1 MGLSLTSNADKKG
14 EHGAQPTDNG
24 CKFGHLMCE
33 YMKLV
38 FATHNP
44 GKLQEVREML
54 APKYD
59 VIGLHDLNDHEDII
73 EDAPTLEG
81 NAIIKAQTVWE
92 RHGLPCFSDD
102 TGLEIDALNGAPG
115 VYSARYA
122 GPAKDP
128 QDNMDKVLLELEGV
142 ANRGAQF
149 RTAVAL
155 HWNGEYAIFEGI
167 VRGTIATERMG
178 AKGFGYDPIFIP
190 EGHQSSFA
198 QMDAVAKNAISHR
211 GRAIRALVDFLIAQD

>member
-1 MGLSLTSNADKKG
+1 
-14 EHGAQPTDNG
+14 
-24 CKFGHLMCE
+24 
-33 YMKLV
+33 MKLV

-59 VIGLHDLNDHEDII
+59 VMGLNDLNDHEDIV

-81 NAIIKAQTVWE
+81 NAIIKAQTVWQ

-122 GPAKDP
+122 GPHKNP
-128 QDNMDKVLLELEGV
+128 QDNMDKVLQELAGTE
-142 ANRGAQF
+142 NRKAQF

-155 HWNGEYAIFEGI
+155 HWKGEYKIFEGMI
-167 VRGTIATERMG
+167 RGTIATERMG
-178 AKGFGYDPIFIP
+178 EKGFGYDPIFIP
-190 EGHQSSFA
+190 EGYQTSFA
-198 QMDAVAKNAISHR
+198 QMHPSIKNSISHR
-211 GRAIRALVDFLIAQD
+211 GHAIRALVDFLIAQD

>member
-1 MGLSLTSNADKKG
+1 MGLTLSSKADKKS

-24 CKFGHLMCE
+24 CKFGHLICE

-38 FATHNP
+38 FATHNA
-44 GKLQEVREML
+44 GKLKEVREIL

-73 EDAPTLEG
+73 EDAPTLEE
-81 NAIIKAQTVWE
+81 NAIIKAQTVWQ

-115 VYSARYA
+115 VNSARYA

-128 QDNMDKVLLELEGV
+128 QDNMDKVLQELEGI
-142 ANRGAQF
+142 NDRGAQF

-155 HWNGEYAIFEGI
+155 HWNGEYKIFEGI
-167 VRGTIATERMG
+167 VRGSIATKRRG
-178 AKGFGYDPIFIP
+178 ANGFGYDPIFIP
-190 EGHQSSFA
+190 EGFPTSFA
-198 QMDAVAKNAISHR
+198 QMDAAAKNAISHR
-211 GRAIRALVDFLIAQD
+211 GRAIKALVDFLISQD

>member
-1 MGLSLTSNADKKG
+1 
-14 EHGAQPTDNG
+14 
-24 CKFGHLMCE
+24 MCE

-102 TGLEIDALNGAPG
+102 TGLEIDSLNGAPG

-128 QDNMDKVLLELEGV
+128 QDNMDKVLQELEGV

-155 HWNGEYAIFEGI
+155 HWNGEYTIFEGI

-198 QMDAVAKNAISHR
+198 QMDAAAKNAISHR

>member
-1 MGLSLTSNADKKG
+1 
-14 EHGAQPTDNG
+14 
-24 CKFGHLMCE
+24 
-33 YMKLV
+33 
-38 FATHNP
+38 
-44 GKLQEVREML
+44 ML
-54 APKYD
+54 APKYE

-81 NAIIKAQTVWE
+81 NAIIKAQTVWQ

-128 QDNMDKVLLELEGV
+128 QDNMDKVLHELEGI
-142 ANRGAQF
+142 NDRGAQF

-155 HWNGEYAIFEGI
+155 QWNGKYKIFEGI
-167 VRGTIATERMG
+167 VRGSIATERRG

-190 EGHQSSFA
+190 EGFPTSFA
-198 QMDAVAKNAISHR
+198 QMDAAAKNAISHR
-211 GRAIRALVDFLIAQD
+211 GRAIKALVDFLISQD

>member
-1 MGLSLTSNADKKG
+1 MY
-14 EHGAQPTDNG
+14 
-24 CKFGHLMCE
+24 E

-44 GKLQEVREML
+44 GKLKEVREML

-59 VIGLHDLNDHEDII
+59 VVGLYDLNDHEDIV

-81 NAIIKAQTVWE
+81 NAIIKAQTVWQ

-102 TGLEIDALNGAPG
+102 TGLEIDALNGEPG

-122 GPAKDP
+122 GPAKNA
-128 QDNMDKVLLELEGV
+128 QDNMNKVLRELEGV
-142 ANRGAQF
+142 ENRRAQF
-149 RTAVAL
+149 RTVVAL
-155 HWNGEYAIFEGI
+155 HWNGEYKIFEGI
-167 VRGTIATERMG
+167 VRGTIAKERMG

-190 EGHQSSFA
+190 QGHQTSFA
-198 QMDAVAKNAISHR
+198 QMDAAAKNAISHR
-211 GRAIRALVDFLIAQD
+211 GRAIRVLVDFLIAQD

>member
-1 MGLSLTSNADKKG
+1 
-14 EHGAQPTDNG
+14 
-24 CKFGHLMCE
+24 
-33 YMKLV
+33 MKLV

-44 GKLQEVREML
+44 GKLKEVREIL

-81 NAIIKAQTVWE
+81 NAIIKAQTVWQ

-115 VYSARYA
+115 VNSARYA

-128 QDNMDKVLLELEGV
+128 QDNMDKVLQELEGI
-142 ANRGAQF
+142 NDRGGQF

-155 HWNGEYAIFEGI
+155 HWNGEYKIFEGI
-167 VRGTIATERMG
+167 VRGSIATKRRG
-178 AKGFGYDPIFIP
+178 ANGFGYDPIFIP
-190 EGHQSSFA
+190 EGFPTSFA
-198 QMDAVAKNAISHR
+198 QMDAAAKNAISHR
-211 GRAIRALVDFLIAQD
+211 GRAIKALVDFLISQD

>member
-1 MGLSLTSNADKKG
+1 
-14 EHGAQPTDNG
+14 
-24 CKFGHLMCE
+24 MCE

-59 VIGLHDLNDHEDII
+59 VISLNDLNDHEDIV

-81 NAIIKAQTVWE
+81 NAIIKAQTVWQ

-122 GPAKDP
+122 GPNKNP
-128 QDNMDKVLLELEGV
+128 QDNMHRVLQELAETE
-142 ANRGAQF
+142 NRQAQF

-155 HWNGEYAIFEGI
+155 HWNGEYKIFEGI
-167 VRGTIATERMG
+167 IRGTIAKERMG
-178 AKGFGYDPIFIP
+178 EKGFGYDPIFIP
-190 EGHQSSFA
+190 EGYQTSFA
-198 QMDAVAKNAISHR
+198 QMHPSIKNSISHR
-211 GRAIRALVDFLIAQD
+211 GRAISALVDFLIAQD

>member
-1 MGLSLTSNADKKG
+1 
-14 EHGAQPTDNG
+14 
-24 CKFGHLMCE
+24 
-33 YMKLV
+33 MKLV
-38 FATHNP
+38 FATHNA
-44 GKLQEVREML
+44 GKLKEVREML

-73 EDAPTLEG
+73 EDATTLEE
-81 NAIIKAQTVWE
+81 NAIIKAQTVWQ
-92 RHGLPCFSDD
+92 RHGFPCFSDD

-128 QDNMDKVLLELEGV
+128 QDNMDKVLQELEGI
-142 ANRGAQF
+142 NDRGGQF

-155 HWNGEYAIFEGI
+155 HWNGEYKIFEGI
-167 VRGTIATERMG
+167 VRGSIATKRRG

-190 EGHQSSFA
+190 EGFPTSFA
-198 QMDAVAKNAISHR
+198 QMDAAAKNAISHR
-211 GRAIRALVDFLIAQD
+211 GRAIKALVDFLISQN

>member
-1 MGLSLTSNADKKG
+1 
-14 EHGAQPTDNG
+14 
-24 CKFGHLMCE
+24 MCE
-33 YMKLV
+33 YMKLL

-44 GKLQEVREML
+44 GKLKEVREML

-81 NAIIKAQTVWE
+81 NAIIKAQTVWQ
-92 RHGLPCFSDD
+92 RHGLHCFSDD

-122 GPAKDP
+122 GQAKDP
-128 QDNMDKVLLELEGV
+128 QDNMDKVLQELEGI
-142 ANRGAQF
+142 NDRGGQF

-155 HWNGEYAIFEGI
+155 HWNGEYKIFEGI
-167 VRGTIATERMG
+167 VRGNIATERRG

-190 EGHQSSFA
+190 EGFPTSFA
-198 QMDAVAKNAISHR
+198 QMDAAAKNAISHR
-211 GRAIRALVDFLIAQD
+211 GRAIKELVDFLISQY

>member
-1 MGLSLTSNADKKG
+1 
-14 EHGAQPTDNG
+14 
-24 CKFGHLMCE
+24 
-33 YMKLV
+33 MKLV

-44 GKLQEVREML
+44 GKLKEVREML
-54 APKYD
+54 APKYE

-81 NAIIKAQTVWE
+81 NAIIKAQTVWQ

-122 GPAKDP
+122 GPPKDA
-128 QDNMDKVLLELEGV
+128 QDNMDKVLHELEGI
-142 ANRGAQF
+142 NDRGAQF

-155 HWNGEYAIFEGI
+155 QWNGEYKIFNGI
-167 VRGTIATERMG
+167 VRGSIATERRG

-190 EGHQSSFA
+190 EGFPTSFA
-198 QMDAVAKNAISHR
+198 QMDAAAKNAISHR
-211 GRAIRALVDFLIAQD
+211 GRAIKALVDFLISQD

>member
-1 MGLSLTSNADKKG
+1 
-14 EHGAQPTDNG
+14 
-24 CKFGHLMCE
+24 
-33 YMKLV
+33 MKLI

-59 VIGLHDLNDHEDII
+59 VIGLNDLNDHEDIV

-81 NAIIKAQTVWE
+81 NAIIKAQTVWQ

-122 GPAKDP
+122 GPNKNP
-128 QDNMDKVLLELEGV
+128 QDNMDKVLQELAGTE
-142 ANRGAQF
+142 NRQAQF

-155 HWNGEYAIFEGI
+155 HYNSEYKMFEGI
-167 VRGTIATERMG
+167 VRGTIAKKRMG
-178 AKGFGYDPIFIP
+178 DKGFGYDPIFIP
-190 EGHQSSFA
+190 EGHQTSFA
-198 QMDAVAKNAISHR
+198 QMDPAVKNSISHR
-211 GRAIRALVDFLIAQD
+211 GRAIRALVDFLILQY

>member
-1 MGLSLTSNADKKG
+1 
-14 EHGAQPTDNG
+14 
-24 CKFGHLMCE
+24 MCE

-59 VIGLHDLNDHEDII
+59 VIGLNDLNDHEDIV

-81 NAIIKAQTVWE
+81 NAIIKAQTVWQ

-102 TGLEIDALNGAPG
+102 TGLEIDALNSAPG

-122 GPAKDP
+122 GPNKNP
-128 QDNMDKVLLELEGV
+128 QDNMDKVLQELAGTE
-142 ANRGAQF
+142 NRQAQF

-155 HWNGEYAIFEGI
+155 HWNGEYKIFEGI
-167 VRGTIATERMG
+167 IRGTIAKERMG
-178 AKGFGYDPIFIP
+178 EKGFGYDPIFIP
-190 EGHQSSFA
+190 EGYQTSFA
-198 QMDAVAKNAISHR
+198 QMHPSIKNSISHR
-211 GRAIRALVDFLIAQD
+211 GYAIRALVDFLISQ

>member
-1 MGLSLTSNADKKG
+1 
-14 EHGAQPTDNG
+14 
-24 CKFGHLMCE
+24 MCE

-44 GKLQEVREML
+44 GKLKEVREML
-54 APKYD
+54 APKYE

-81 NAIIKAQTVWE
+81 NAIIKAQTVWQ

-122 GPAKDP
+122 GPAKDA
-128 QDNMDKVLLELEGV
+128 QDNMDKVLHELEGV
-142 ANRGAQF
+142 NDREAQF

-155 HWNGEYAIFEGI
+155 QWNGEYKIFNGI
-167 VRGTIATERMG
+167 VRGSIATERRG

-190 EGHQSSFA
+190 EGFPTSFA
-198 QMDAVAKNAISHR
+198 QMDAAAKNAISHR
-211 GRAIRALVDFLIAQD
+211 GRAIKALVDFLISQD

>member
-1 MGLSLTSNADKKG
+1 
-14 EHGAQPTDNG
+14 
-24 CKFGHLMCE
+24 
-33 YMKLV
+33 MKLV

-59 VIGLHDLNDHEDII
+59 VIGLNDLNDHEDIV

-81 NAIIKAQTVWE
+81 NAIIKAQTVWQ

-122 GPAKDP
+122 GPNKNP
-128 QDNMDKVLLELEGV
+128 QDNMDKVLQELAGTE
-142 ANRGAQF
+142 NRQAQF

-155 HWNGEYAIFEGI
+155 HWNGEYKIFEGI
-167 VRGTIATERMG
+167 IRGTIAKERMG
-178 AKGFGYDPIFIP
+178 EKGFGYDPIFIP
-190 EGHQSSFA
+190 EGYQTSFA
-198 QMDAVAKNAISHR
+198 QMHPSIKNSISHR
-211 GRAIRALVDFLIAQD
+211 GYAIRALVDFLISQ